1 MTSVELPIA
10 LPRPT
15 SVRSRKREEVAPSQ
29 RSGLISWSRRLLW
42 GGLLVAGVVVLVD
55 QRHTVERAGALF
67 VHIRWGWV
75 GVAVA
80 LEACSILAMAQLGR
94 CLLRVGGVRP
104 PLRTM
109 TEITLAGNALA
120 VSIPGG
126 PAVAAVWVFGQLRR
140 HGADRTLATW
150 VVLVSGALSSFALF
164 VVATV
169 GIGLAGG
176 HGPAAELRPVALG
189 LALIPVV
196 VALLAVA
203 ARRWPDLVQP
213 LRTLAARVP
222 LGHVVGRA
230 AGKLGSGIGAVR
242 PTPTGWA
249 MAFGL
254 AVTNWLADC
263 ACLVVCFWALGIRVP
278 WLGLLVAYGGV
289 RAAASLPILPGSL
302 GVVEGGLAFALV
314 AYGSSMDAAIA
325 TVLLYRIVS
334 FWGLVPVGWAAW
346 GHLSM
351 HRGTGPISSANVGP
365 SADAKSHRDG
375 ARGPLRAVG
384 IMTAANVSSLDDAD
398 SRRSPSQASSAG
410 VALR

>member
-1 MTSVELPIA
+1 MKYQRREGSRVGCSQDGRHPREWTGSKRGHRARKTPYPMTSVELPIA

-29 RSGLISWSRRLLW
+29 RSALISWSRRLLW

-164 VVATV
+164 VVNLLVSLPPEFFPLLIRRA
-169 GIGLAGG
+169 GRLGPLSCSKDDQRPIAERLHAEGLVRWLGDHDSVTA
-176 HGPAAELRPVALG
+176 PALASALG
-189 LALIPVV
+189 ALI
-196 VALLAVA
+196 
-203 ARRWPDLVQP
+203 DQ
-213 LRTLAARVP
+213 
-222 LGHVVGRA
+222 
-230 AGKLGSGIGAVR
+230 
-242 PTPTGWA
+242 
-249 MAFGL
+249 GL
-254 AVTNWLADC
+254 D
-263 ACLVVCFWALGIRVP
+263 
-278 WLGLLVAYGGV
+278 
-289 RAAASLPILPGSL
+289 
-302 GVVEGGLAFALV
+302 VEW
-314 AYGSSMDAAIA
+314 SE
-325 TVLLYRIVS
+325 RC
-334 FWGLVPVGWAAW
+334 
-346 GHLSM
+346 
-351 HRGTGPISSANVGP
+351 
-365 SADAKSHRDG
+365 
-375 ARGPLRAVG
+375 RAVVDG
-384 IMTAANVSSLDDAD
+384 RGAPRVCEAMGLDHAWN
-398 SRRSPSQASSAG
+398 
-410 VALR
+410 

>member
-1 MTSVELPIA
+1 MKKDDIFE
-10 LPRPT
+10 
-15 SVRSRKREEVAPSQ
+15 
-29 RSGLISWSRRLLW
+29 
-42 GGLLVAGVVVLVD
+42 
-55 QRHTVERAGALF
+55 
-67 VHIRWGWV
+67 
-75 GVAVA
+75 
-80 LEACSILAMAQLGR
+80 
-94 CLLRVGGVRP
+94 
-104 PLRTM
+104 
-109 TEITLAGNALA
+109 
-120 VSIPGG
+120 
-126 PAVAAVWVFGQLRR
+126 
-140 HGADRTLATW
+140 
-150 VVLVSGALSSFALF
+150 
-164 VVATV
+164 
-169 GIGLAGG
+169 
-176 HGPAAELRPVALG
+176 
-189 LALIPVV
+189 
-196 VALLAVA
+196 
-203 ARRWPDLVQP
+203 
-213 LRTLAARVP
+213 
-222 LGHVVGRA
+222 
-230 AGKLGSGIGAVR
+230 
-242 PTPTGWA
+242 
-249 MAFGL
+249 
-254 AVTNWLADC
+254 LADC

-351 HRGTGPISSANVGP
+351 HRGTAPISSANVGP